1 MSSQRSIVLLSCLF
15 VFTEASLKGQG
26 LTGQIS
32 GSVHD
37 PSGSPVVA
45 AAVALVNQGTGATR
59 QLTSD
64 QSGTFLFAQLL
75 AGNYTLTISAPGFK
89 KHEEKDIVLSSS
101 ERAVV
106 RPIALELGAL
116 SESISVTAEGV
127 TLQTQSAERAGT
139 LSSNMIVETPT
150 KGRHFLGLL
159 SLMPGVINNNNFE
172 GPAGGGIGSI
182 RVNGSR
188 AGSLTVTSDGVPNV
202 DTGNQQGPTLL
213 PALESIGEIK
223 VLLTNF
229 QAEYGRNYGGSITTV
244 TKAGTK
250 AFHGGGY
257 YFKRN
262 EALNANDY
270 FRNRDLAPTKDGK
283 APRSFYRY
291 DYPGYYVG
299 GPVVIPGLIRTREKL
314 FFFWSQEYLP
324 QTAPTPITR
333 LTFPTALERQ
343 GNFSQTFDVGANA
356 PMTIIRDPTTGAPF
370 PGNIVPADRIDKA
383 GQGLLNVLPMP
394 NIADP
399 NHDRGNTLFQ
409 GRVSSPHHFEVLRLD
424 WNINSKTTFYTRL
437 HHNGDKRIS
446 NDWFNGFPVN
456 NPFPLLTGSYEF
468 PSRGV
473 VGTLIHTFS
482 PTLINEVTFG
492 VNRYRQK
499 DFQPSGGSL
508 DKVNRSKLGIDFPQF
523 FPQFNPLNVIPN
535 MTFGGIPNL
544 PGSPTWEQRWIFFG
558 TNTPYTL
565 SDNLSKIY
573 GRHNLKAGIFYE
585 RTSRNAVACC
595 PGSSFMG
602 TADFSKDTNNPL
614 DTNYTFSNALM
625 GVMKSYLESDNRYNM
640 HARYYNFEW
649 FVQDNWRLS
658 KRLTLDL
665 GVRFYHIDS
674 TTSRASKLASFE
686 PGLYDASKSAKLIQ
700 PYIAPGS
707 TVRQGRNPA
716 TGEIVPAVL
725 IGTLA
730 AGSGT
735 FFQGMQIFDEGIMN
749 GPAIVAVPRVGLA
762 YDVFGNGKTAVRG
775 GFGIFPGR
783 VPDDQTAT
791 HIVQPP
797 LFVNRQVF
805 NTTISALRNTTT
817 LSLTPTDNTLGSQH
831 RVDLQTTYNWSF
843 GIQQDLGFSTV
854 LDVAYV
860 GSLGRHLQQAR
871 SLNAVPYGTTSLASS
886 IDPTTGRPF
895 SNLNFLRPIQGFGNI
910 QYNEYASNSSY
921 HSMQTTLTRRF
932 SRGLMFGSA
941 WTWSKTMDYVDGNNV
956 INPYVDPKV
965 WNYGKAGYD
974 RTHTLVIN
982 FDYLTP
988 KLSQHFGGNVVSR
1001 TILDDWQVS
1010 GVSSFQSG
1018 EPMGFTYS
1026 LVSTT
1031 DITGGGGLG
1040 VDVNSSPAL
1049 SGVRPDLVASAVLA
1063 KDQRTPLVAF
1073 NTSAVVAPASSK
1085 FGRGNAPKD
1094 AFRGPG
1100 INNWDMSVMKNFKW
1114 HEGGRSVQ
1122 FRFETYNTFNHTQ
1135 FGGANGTGTSV
1146 DTVARFDATGKQV
1159 NARFGQY
1166 LLSRD
1171 GRRVQLGIKFAF

>member
-1 MSSQRSIVLLSCLF
+1 MLTFRSTIIAIFIAILMTSSLM
-15 VFTEASLKGQG
+15 AQG

-32 GSVHD
+32 GTVNDSTGSSVV
-37 PSGSPVVA
+37 GAEVV
-45 AAVALVNQGTGATR
+45 LVNQGNGQTR
-59 QLTSD
+59 QVATD
-64 QSGTFLFAQLL
+64 QTGSFLFAQLL

-89 KHEEKDIVLSSS
+89 KHEEKDVVLSSS

-106 RPIALELGAL
+106 RPIALELGAI
-116 SESISVTAEGV
+116 SESISVTAEGAK
-127 TLQTQSAERAGT
+127 LQTQSAERSGT
-139 LSSNMIVETPT
+139 LTANMIVETPQ

-172 GPAGGGIGSI
+172 GPSGGGIGSI

-188 AGSLTVTSDGVPNV
+188 AGSLSVTSDGVPNV

-213 PALESIGEIK
+213 PALESIGEVK

-250 AFHGGGY
+250 EFHGGAY

-262 EALNANDY
+262 EALNANDF
-270 FRNRDLAPTKDGK
+270 FRNRDGL
-283 APRSFYRY
+283 PRAYYRY
-291 DYPGYYVG
+291 DYPGYYLG
-299 GPVVIPGLIRTREKL
+299 GPVLIPGLPKLREKL

-324 QTAPTPITR
+324 RTTPTAIGR
-333 LTFPTALERQ
+333 LTFPTALERA
-343 GNFSQTFDVGANA
+343 GNFSQTVDTNGAVI
-356 PMTIIRDPTTGAPF
+356 PILDPQNKDAAGKSLQF
-370 PGNIVPADRIDKA
+370 PGNIIPTNRIDKA
-383 GQGLLNVLPMP
+383 GQGLLNVFPTP
-394 NIADP
+394 NTVDP
-399 NHDRGNTLFQ
+399 GHTFNSVFQ
-409 GRVSSPHHFEVLRLD
+409 GRLSQPHHFEVVRID
-424 WNINSKTTFYTRL
+424 WNVSSKTTFYARL
-437 HHNGDKRIS
+437 HHNGDKTS
-446 NDWFNGFPVN
+446 SKDWFNTFPVN
-456 NPFPLLTGSYEF
+456 NTFPLLTGSYEF
-468 PSRGV
+468 PSRGAV
-473 VGTLIHTFS
+473 ATMIHTFT
-482 PTLINEVTFG
+482 PTLINETTFG

-499 DFQPSGGSL
+499 DFQPDPASV

-523 FPQFNPLNVIPN
+523 FPGLNPLNVIPN
-535 MTFGGIPNL
+535 ANFGGVQNAP
-544 PGSPTWEQRWIFFG
+544 SVAWEQRWIFFG

-565 SDNLSKIY
+565 SDNLSKIA
-573 GRHNLKAGIFYE
+573 GKHNLKGGFFFE

-602 TADFSKDTNNPL
+602 TADFGRNVNNPL
-614 DTNYTFSNALM
+614 DSNYAFSNALL
-625 GVMKSYLESDNRYNM
+625 GVMGSYLESDTRLGL

-649 FVQDNWRLS
+649 FMQDNWRVS

-674 TTSRASKLASFE
+674 TTSAGSKLASFE
-686 PGLYDASKSAKLIQ
+686 PGLYDPTKAAKLIQ
-700 PYIAPGS
+700 PYLAPGS

-716 TGEIVPAVL
+716 TGEVVPAVL

-730 AGSGT
+730 PNSGT
-735 FFQGMQIFDEGIMN
+735 FFQGMQIFNEGLMH
-749 GPAIVAVPRVGLA
+749 GPAIVAVPRIGFA

-783 VPDDQTAT
+783 VPDDQTGT

-805 NTTISALRNTTT
+805 NTTISALRSTTN

-831 RVDLQTTYNWSF
+831 QVDLQTTYNMSF

-854 LDVAYV
+854 LDMAYV

-886 IDPTTGRPF
+886 LDPTVTGGKLP
-895 SNLNFLRPIQGFGNI
+895 LNFLRPIQGYGNI
-910 QYNEYASNSSY
+910 QYNEYASSSSY
-921 HSMQTTLTRRF
+921 HSLQTTLQRRF
-932 SRGLMFGSA
+932 SHGLMFGAA
-941 WTWSKTMDYVDGNNV
+941 WTWSKTMDLVDGNNV
-956 INPYVDPKV
+956 LNPFVDPKI
-965 WNYGKAGYD
+965 WDYGKAGYD

-988 KLSQHFGGNVVSR
+988 KISQHFGKNKISKGV
-1001 TILDDWQVS
+1001 LDDWQLS
-1010 GVSSFQSG
+1010 GVSTFESG

-1040 VDVNSSPAL
+1040 MDVTTTPAT
-1049 SGVRPDLVASAVLA
+1049 SGVRPDITMSPILA
-1063 KDQRTPLVAF
+1063 KDQRTPLQAF
-1073 NTSAVVAPASSK
+1073 NTAAVVMPAASK

-1100 INNWDMSVMKNFKW
+1100 INNWDLSLMKNFRW
-1114 HEGGRSVQ
+1114 SEGRKSIQ
-1122 FRFETYNTFNHTQ
+1122 FRLETYNSFNHTQ
-1135 FGGANGTGTSV
+1135 FGGANGTGISV

-1159 NARFGQY
+1159 NTRFGQY

-1171 GRRVQLGIKFAF
+1171 GRRVQLGLKFAF